1 MRLTIIGPAYPLRG
15 GIAHHTY
22 WLQQQLI
29 ARGHSVQV
37 ISFHKLYPSLLFP
50 GTSETDKSKLKLD
63 SDALA
68 ILTSINPTTWFSAI
82 KKVKAFAPDLVVFQ
96 WWQSFFAPL
105 VGTMARAFKKAG
117 IKQLL
122 ECHNVF
128 PHEGTPLDRLLLKYA
143 FAPVDQF
150 ITHSEKN
157 RQDVFSVAPDKP
169 VNVSSLPALK
179 EFHKANTATRDGRSI
194 LFFGKV
200 RKYKGLMV
208 LLEALPEVLSQVEC
222 RLFIVGEFYD
232 SLAKYQQRIGELK
245 LEPHVH
251 IENRYVPNEE
261 VPAIFEQAD
270 VLVLPYVTA
279 SQSAVAQVALSN
291 ALPVIASQAG
301 GLSEAV
307 TDQVNGLLFPVGDAK
322 ALAAQ
327 IINYFHNRLG
337 PVFANNLRDTSI
349 KHSNCTLLEIIEAAA
364 QED

>member
-1 MRLTIIGPAYPLRG
+1 MRLTIVGPAYPLRG

-22 WLQQQLI
+22 WLRQQLI
-29 ARGHSVQV
+29 ARGHTVQV
-37 ISFHKLYPSLLFP
+37 ISFRQLYPSLLFP
-50 GTSETDKSKLKLD
+50 GTSETDKSELRLETG
-63 SDALA
+63 ALA
-68 ILTSINPTTWFSAI
+68 ILTSINPATWFAAI
-82 KKVKAFAPDLVVFQ
+82 KKVKDFAPDLVVFQ

-117 IKQLL
+117 IKQII

-143 FAPVDQF
+143 FAPVEQF

-157 RQDVFSVAPDKP
+157 RLDVISVAPDKQ
-169 VNVSSLPALK
+169 VSVSSLPSLI
-179 EFHKANTATRDGRSI
+179 EFRKANTAARDGHTI

-200 RKYKGLMV
+200 RKYKGLHV
-208 LLEALPEVLSQVEC
+208 LIEALPEVLSQIEC
-222 RLFIVGEFYD
+222 KLLIVGEFYD
-232 SLAKYQQRIGELK
+232 SLAKYEQRIRELK
-245 LEPHVH
+245 LESHVH

-270 VLVLPYVTA
+270 VLILPYVTA

-301 GLSEAV
+301 GLSEAI
-307 TDQVNGLLFPVGDAK
+307 TDNVNGLLFPVGDTK

-327 IINYFHNRLG
+327 IIKYFQNHLG
-337 PVFANNLRDTSI
+337 PVFASNLRDTSQ
-349 KHSNCTLLEIIEAAA
+349 KHSNCTLLEIIESAA
-364 QED
+364 QNA

>member
-22 WLQQQLI
+22 WLRQQLV
-29 ARGHSVQV
+29 ARGHLVQV
-37 ISFHKLYPSLLFP
+37 ISFRQLYPSLLFP
-50 GTSETDKSKLKLD
+50 GTSETDKSELKLET
-63 SDALA
+63 DALA
-68 ILTSINPTTWFSAI
+68 ILTSINPATWFAAI

-117 IKQLL
+117 IKQII

-128 PHEGTPLDRLLLKYA
+128 PHEGTPLDRMLLKYA
-143 FAPVDQF
+143 FSPVDKF
-150 ITHSEKN
+150 ITHSGKN
-157 RQDVFSVAPDKP
+157 RQDVISIAPDKQ
-169 VNVSSLPALK
+169 VSVSSLPALN
-179 EFHKANTATRDGRSI
+179 EFRKANTAARDGRNI

-200 RKYKGLMV
+200 RKYKGLSV
-208 LLEALPEVLSQVEC
+208 LLDALPEVLSQIEC
-222 RLFIVGEFYD
+222 QLFIIGEFYD
-232 SLAKYQQRIGELK
+232 SLAKYEQRIRELN
-245 LEPHVH
+245 LESHIH

-307 TDQVNGLLFPVGDAK
+307 TDNVNGLLFPVGDTK

-327 IINYFHNRLG
+327 IISYFQNHLG
-337 PVFANNLRDTSI
+337 PVFAANLRDRSK
-349 KHSNCTLLEIIEAAA
+349 KHSNCTLIEIIEAAA
-364 QED
+364 QGD